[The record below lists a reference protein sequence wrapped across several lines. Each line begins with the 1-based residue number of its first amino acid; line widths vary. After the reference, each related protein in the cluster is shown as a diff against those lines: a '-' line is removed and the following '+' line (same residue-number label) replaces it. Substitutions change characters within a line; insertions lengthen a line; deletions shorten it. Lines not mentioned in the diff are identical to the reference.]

1 MNNYLVKGFTL
12 LEILV
17 VLVILGM
24 TTVLLST
31 GLTTTWQN
39 FQRLGARDLIVTSS
53 QLPAQWFRDSV
64 QHALLYHPNK
74 PVVRGDARSFELVS
88 AAVPNDA
95 QGIPQTMQ
103 WSIAEKAGEWTLSF
117 NTLEQAPTVIKRT
130 NLPLRIEYKDD
141 GQWTDVFEP
150 TVSRLPEVVRIIEGD
165 VIWLVA
171 IPGRPLLADIPAD
184 IKLFGEYEF

>member
-1 MNNYLVKGFTL
+1 MNNSRVKGFTL

-24 TTVLLST
+24 TTALLST
-31 GLTTTWQN
+31 GLSTTWQN
-39 FQRLGARDLIVTSS
+39 FQRLGARDLIVTTS

-74 PVVRGDARSFELVS
+74 PVIRGDERRFELVS

-95 QGIPQTMQ
+95 DSIPQMMQ
-103 WSIAEKAGEWTLSF
+103 WHIAESGGEWTLSL
-117 NTLEQAPTVIKRT
+117 NAHGKAPTVIRRT
-130 NLPLRIEYKDD
+130 KSRLRIEYRDD
-141 GQWTDVFEP
+141 GQWTDIFEP
-150 TVSRLPEVVRIIEGD
+150 NVSRLPEAVRILEGD
-165 VIWLVA
+165 AIWLVA
-171 IPGRPLLADIPAD
+171 VPGRPLLADIPAD